1 MSSEKNNNKD
11 RKEITSTNAVTPTT
25 GNTKEEEELAPVI
38 KPETTDINGEI
49 MVITPPLIKYSK
61 VMVVR
66 PSSSQEKKEG
76 EYDPISDK
84 AKETSKS
91 LKQTVSA
98 ASKKA
103 KLGNNNVEKDKK
115 VNKTEHSYKQPDREG
130 IDGQDTAAIPVNEE
144 RFSISKNTVSEDV
157 KIEKRWI
164 SATRKVEIP
173 VPYEE
178 VYVNDKVVKLF
189 DEKDDDNILSKL
201 KDKILDTIDRDKN
214 KQQQQQQTIS
224 QQQQQQQQNEPG
236 GELIPLFDDKDNN
249 QITEKVIPILGE
261 EVVVSRRTV
270 KIGEIVIKKR
280 RVTDNKKIQIDI
292 KKEKVMLEYPDGTTE
307 QITA

>member
-1 MSSEKNNNKD
+1 MSSEKNNKD
-11 RKEITSTNAVTPTT
+11 RKENTSTNGVTPIT
-25 GNTKEEEELAPVI
+25 GNKEEEEELTSVI
-38 KPETTDINGEI
+38 KPDTTGINEEI

-61 VMVVR
+61 VVVVR
-66 PSSSQEKKEG
+66 PSSQEKKEG

-84 AKETSKS
+84 AKEISKS

-98 ASKKA
+98 ASEKA
-103 KLGNNNVEKDKK
+103 KLDNNNNNVEKDKK
-115 VNKTEHSYKQPDREG
+115 VNKTEHSYKQPEDREG
-130 IDGQDTAAIPVNEE
+130 IGGQDTAAIPVNEE
-144 RFSISKNTVSEDV
+144 RFSISKDTVSEDV

-201 KDKILDTIDRDKN
+201 KDKILDSIDRDKN
-214 KQQQQQQTIS
+214 KQQQTIS
-224 QQQQQQQQNEPG
+224 QQQQNEPG
-236 GELIPLFDDKDNN
+236 GELIPLFDDDKDND

-261 EVVVSRRTV
+261 EIVVSRRTV

-280 RVTDNKKIQIDI
+280 RVTDNKKVQIDI

>member
-1 MSSEKNNNKD
+1 VSSEKDIKD
-11 RKEITSTNAVTPTT
+11 EKEITSANSVTPTT
-25 GNTKEEEELAPVI
+25 ENTKEELTSVI
-38 KPETTDINGEI
+38 KPETTGINGEI
-49 MVITPPLIKYSK
+49 MVITPPPIKSSK
-61 VMVVR
+61 VVVVR
-66 PSSSQEKKEG
+66 PSSHEKKEG
-76 EYDPISDK
+76 DYDSISDK

-98 ASKKA
+98 ASEKA
-103 KLGNNNVEKDKK
+103 KLRNNDVEKDKK

-130 IDGQDTAAIPVNEE
+130 IGGQNTAAIPVNEE

-164 SATRKVEIP
+164 SATRKVEVP

-178 VYVNDKVVKLF
+178 VFVNDKVVKLF

-201 KDKILDTIDRDKN
+201 KGKILDSIDRDKN
-214 KQQQQQQTIS
+214 KQQQTIS
-224 QQQQQQQQNEPG
+224 QQQNEPR
-236 GELIPLFDDKDNN
+236 GELIPLFDDNDNN

-261 EVVVSRRTV
+261 EIVVSRRTV

-280 RVTDNKKIQIDI
+280 SVTDNKKIQIDI

-307 QITA
+307 QITS

>member
-1 MSSEKNNNKD
+1 VSSEKNNKD
-11 RKEITSTNAVTPTT
+11 RIENTSTNGVTPTT
-25 GNTKEEEELAPVI
+25 GNTEEEEEELTSVI
-38 KPETTDINGEI
+38 KPDTTGINGEI

-61 VMVVR
+61 VVVVR
-66 PSSSQEKKEG
+66 PSSQEKKEG

-84 AKETSKS
+84 AKEISKS

-98 ASKKA
+98 ASEKA
-103 KLGNNNVEKDKK
+103 KLGNNNNVEKDKK

-130 IDGQDTAAIPVNEE
+130 IGGQDTAAIPVNEE
-144 RFSISKNTVSEDV
+144 RFSISKDTVSEDV

-201 KDKILDTIDRDKN
+201 KDKILDSIDRDKN
-214 KQQQQQQTIS
+214 KQQQTIS
-224 QQQQQQQQNEPG
+224 QQQQNEPR

-261 EVVVSRRTV
+261 EIVVSRRTV

-280 RVTDNKKIQIDI
+280 RVTDNKKVQIDI

>member
-1 MSSEKNNNKD
+1 VSSEKNNKD
-11 RKEITSTNAVTPTT
+11 RKENTSTNGVTPTT
-25 GNTKEEEELAPVI
+25 GNTKEEEEELTSVI
-38 KPETTDINGEI
+38 KPDTTGINGEI

-61 VMVVR
+61 VVVVR
-66 PSSSQEKKEG
+66 PSSQEKKEG

-84 AKETSKS
+84 AKGISKS

-98 ASKKA
+98 ASEKA
-103 KLGNNNVEKDKK
+103 KLGNNNNVEKDEK
-115 VNKTEHSYKQPDREG
+115 VNKTEHSYKQLDREG
-130 IDGQDTAAIPVNEE
+130 IGGQDTAAIPVNEE
-144 RFSISKNTVSEDV
+144 RFSISKDTVSEDV

-201 KDKILDTIDRDKN
+201 KDKILDSIDRDKN
-214 KQQQQQQTIS
+214 KQQQTIS
-224 QQQQQQQQNEPG
+224 QQQQNEPR
-236 GELIPLFDDKDNN
+236 GELIPLFDDDKDND

-261 EVVVSRRTV
+261 EIVVSRRTV

-280 RVTDNKKIQIDI
+280 RVTDNKKVQIDI

>member
-1 MSSEKNNNKD
+1 MSSEKDIKD
-11 RKEITSTNAVTPTT
+11 EKEITSTNSVTSTT
-25 GNTKEEEELAPVI
+25 EDTKEELTSVI
-38 KPETTDINGEI
+38 KPETTGINGEI
-49 MVITPPLIKYSK
+49 MVITPPQIKYSK
-61 VMVVR
+61 VVVVR
-66 PSSSQEKKEG
+66 PSSQEKKEG
-76 EYDPISDK
+76 DYDSISDK

-98 ASKKA
+98 ASEKA
-103 KLGNNNVEKDKK
+103 KLRNNDVEKDKK

-130 IDGQDTAAIPVNEE
+130 IGGQNTAAIPVNEE

-164 SATRKVEIP
+164 SATRKVEVP

-178 VYVNDKVVKLF
+178 VFVNDKVVKLF

-201 KDKILDTIDRDKN
+201 KGKILDSIDRDKN
-214 KQQQQQQTIS
+214 KQQQTIS
-224 QQQQQQQQNEPG
+224 QQQNEPR
-236 GELIPLFDDKDNN
+236 GELIPLFDDNNNN

-261 EVVVSRRTV
+261 EIVVSRRTV

-280 RVTDNKKIQIDI
+280 SVTDNKKIQIDI

-307 QITA
+307 QITS

>member
-1 MSSEKNNNKD
+1 VSSEKNIKD
-11 RKEITSTNAVTPTT
+11 RKEINSTNAVTPTAE
-25 GNTKEEEELAPVI
+25 NTKEELTSVI

-49 MVITPPLIKYSK
+49 MVITPPLIKSSK
-61 VMVVR
+61 VVVVR
-66 PSSSQEKKEG
+66 TSSQEKKEG
-76 EYDPISDK
+76 EHDSISDK

-98 ASKKA
+98 ASEKA
-103 KLGNNNVEKDKK
+103 KLGNNNVEKDRKE
-115 VNKTEHSYKQPDREG
+115 NKIEHSYNHLDREG
-130 IDGQDTAAIPVNEE
+130 LGGGQNTAAAIPVNEE

-201 KDKILDTIDRDKN
+201 KDKILDSIDRDKN
-214 KQQQQQQTIS
+214 KQQQTTIS
-224 QQQQQQQQNEPG
+224 QQQNEPR
-236 GELIPLFDDKDNN
+236 GELIPLFDDNDNN

-261 EVVVSRRTV
+261 EIVVSRRTV

>member
-1 MSSEKNNNKD
+1 MSSEKNNKD
-11 RKEITSTNAVTPTT
+11 RKENTSTNGVTPTT
-25 GNTKEEEELAPVI
+25 EDTEEEEEELTSVI
-38 KPETTDINGEI
+38 KPDTTGINGEI

-61 VMVVR
+61 VVVVR
-66 PSSSQEKKEG
+66 PSSQEKKEG
-76 EYDPISDK
+76 ESDPISDK
-84 AKETSKS
+84 AKGISKS

-98 ASKKA
+98 ASEKA
-103 KLGNNNVEKDKK
+103 KLGNNNNVEKDKK
-115 VNKTEHSYKQPDREG
+115 VNKTEHSYKQPEDREG
-130 IDGQDTAAIPVNEE
+130 IGGQDTAAIPVNEE

-178 VYVNDKVVKLF
+178 VFVNDKVVKLF

-201 KDKILDTIDRDKN
+201 KDKILDSIDRDKN
-214 KQQQQQQTIS
+214 KQQQTTIS
-224 QQQQQQQQNEPG
+224 QQQNEPR
-236 GELIPLFDDKDNN
+236 GELIPLFDDNDNN

-261 EVVVSRRTV
+261 EIVVSRRTV

-280 RVTDNKKIQIDI
+280 SVTDNKKIQIDI

-307 QITA
+307 QITS

>member
-1 MSSEKNNNKD
+1 MSSEKNIKD
-11 RKEITSTNAVTPTT
+11 RKEINSTNAVTPTAE
-25 GNTKEEEELAPVI
+25 NTKEELTSVI

-49 MVITPPLIKYSK
+49 MVITPPLIKSSK
-61 VMVVR
+61 VVVVR
-66 PSSSQEKKEG
+66 TSSQEKKEG
-76 EYDPISDK
+76 EHDSISDK

-98 ASKKA
+98 ASEKA
-103 KLGNNNVEKDKK
+103 KLRDNNVEKDRKK
-115 VNKTEHSYKQPDREG
+115 NKIEQTYNQLDREDIG
-130 IDGQDTAAIPVNEE
+130 EQNTAAIPVNEE

-201 KDKILDTIDRDKN
+201 KDKILDSIDRDKN
-214 KQQQQQQTIS
+214 KQQQTIS
-224 QQQQQQQQNEPG
+224 QQQQNEPG
-236 GELIPLFDDKDNN
+236 GELIPLFDDDKDNN

-261 EVVVSRRTV
+261 EIVVSRRTV

>member
-1 MSSEKNNNKD
+1 MSSEKNNKD
-11 RKEITSTNAVTPTT
+11 RKENTSTNGVTPTT
-25 GNTKEEEELAPVI
+25 GTTKEEEEELPSVI
-38 KPETTDINGEI
+38 KPDTTGINEEI

-61 VMVVR
+61 VVVVR
-66 PSSSQEKKEG
+66 PSSQEKKEG
-76 EYDPISDK
+76 ESDPISDK
-84 AKETSKS
+84 AKGISKS

-98 ASKKA
+98 ASEKA
-103 KLGNNNVEKDKK
+103 KLDNNNNNVEKDKK
-115 VNKTEHSYKQPDREG
+115 VNKTEISYKQPDREG
-130 IDGQDTAAIPVNEE
+130 IGGQDTAAIPVNEE
-144 RFSISKNTVSEDV
+144 RFSISKDTVSEDV

-201 KDKILDTIDRDKN
+201 KDKILDSIDRDKN
-214 KQQQQQQTIS
+214 KQQQQTIS
-224 QQQQQQQQNEPG
+224 QQQQQQNEPG

-280 RVTDNKKIQIDI
+280 RVTDNKKVQIDI

>member
-1 MSSEKNNNKD
+1 MSSEKNIKD
-11 RKEITSTNAVTPTT
+11 RKEINSTNAVTPTAE
-25 GNTKEEEELAPVI
+25 NTKEELTSVI
-38 KPETTDINGEI
+38 KPETTGINGEI
-49 MVITPPLIKYSK
+49 MVITPPLIKSSK
-61 VMVVR
+61 IVVVR
-66 PSSSQEKKEG
+66 PSSQEKKEG
-76 EYDPISDK
+76 DYDSISDK

-98 ASKKA
+98 ASEKA
-103 KLGNNNVEKDKK
+103 KLGNNNVEKDRKE
-115 VNKTEHSYKQPDREG
+115 NKIEHSYNQLDREG
-130 IDGQDTAAIPVNEE
+130 IGGQNTAAIPVNEE

-201 KDKILDTIDRDKN
+201 KDKILDSIDRDKN
-214 KQQQQQQTIS
+214 KQQQTTTIS
-224 QQQQQQQQNEPG
+224 QQQNEPR
-236 GELIPLFDDKDNN
+236 GELIPLFDDNDNN

-261 EVVVSRRTV
+261 EIVVSRRTV

-280 RVTDNKKIQIDI
+280 RITDNKKIQIDI

>member
-1 MSSEKNNNKD
+1 MSSEKNIKD
-11 RKEITSTNAVTPTT
+11 RKEINSTNAVTPTAE
-25 GNTKEEEELAPVI
+25 NTKEELTSVI
-38 KPETTDINGEI
+38 KPETTGINGEI
-49 MVITPPLIKYSK
+49 MVITPPLIKSSK
-61 VMVVR
+61 IVVVR
-66 PSSSQEKKEG
+66 PSSQEKKEG
-76 EYDPISDK
+76 EYDSISDK

-98 ASKKA
+98 ASEKA
-103 KLGNNNVEKDKK
+103 KLRDNNVEKDRKK
-115 VNKTEHSYKQPDREG
+115 NKIEQTYNQLDREDIG
-130 IDGQDTAAIPVNEE
+130 EQNTAAIPVNEE

-201 KDKILDTIDRDKN
+201 KDKILDSIDRDKN
-214 KQQQQQQTIS
+214 KQQQTTTIS
-224 QQQQQQQQNEPG
+224 QQQNEPR
-236 GELIPLFDDKDNN
+236 GELIPLFDDNDNN

-261 EVVVSRRTV
+261 EIVVSRRTV

>member
-1 MSSEKNNNKD
+1 VSSEKNNKD
-11 RKEITSTNAVTPTT
+11 RKENTSTNGVTPTT
-25 GNTKEEEELAPVI
+25 GNTEEELTSVI
-38 KPETTDINGEI
+38 KPDTTGINEEI

-61 VMVVR
+61 VVVVR
-66 PSSSQEKKEG
+66 PSSQEKKEG

-84 AKETSKS
+84 AKGISKS

-98 ASKKA
+98 ASEKA
-103 KLGNNNVEKDKK
+103 KLDNNNNVEKDKK
-115 VNKTEHSYKQPDREG
+115 VDKTEHSYKQPEDREG
-130 IDGQDTAAIPVNEE
+130 IGGQDTAAIPVNEE
-144 RFSISKNTVSEDV
+144 RFSISKDTVSEDV

-201 KDKILDTIDRDKN
+201 KDKILDSIDRDKN
-214 KQQQQQQTIS
+214 KQQQTIS
-224 QQQQQQQQNEPG
+224 QQQQQNEPR

-261 EVVVSRRTV
+261 EIVVSRRTV

-280 RVTDNKKIQIDI
+280 RVTDNKKVQIDI

>member
-1 MSSEKNNNKD
+1 
-11 RKEITSTNAVTPTT
+11 
-25 GNTKEEEELAPVI
+25 
-38 KPETTDINGEI
+38 
-49 MVITPPLIKYSK
+49 
-61 VMVVR
+61 VR
-66 PSSSQEKKEG
+66 PSSQEKKEG
-76 EYDPISDK
+76 ESDPISDK
-84 AKETSKS
+84 AKGISKS

-98 ASKKA
+98 ASEKA
-103 KLGNNNVEKDKK
+103 KLDNNNNNVEKDKK
-115 VNKTEHSYKQPDREG
+115 VNKTEISYKQPDREG
-130 IDGQDTAAIPVNEE
+130 IGGQDTAAIPVNEE
-144 RFSISKNTVSEDV
+144 RFSISKDTVSEDV

-214 KQQQQQQTIS
+214 KQQQQTIS
-224 QQQQQQQQNEPG
+224 QQQQQQNEPG

-261 EVVVSRRTV
+261 EIVVSRRTV

-280 RVTDNKKIQIDI
+280 RVTDNKKVQIDI

>member
-1 MSSEKNNNKD
+1 MSSEKNIKD
-11 RKEITSTNAVTPTT
+11 RKEINSTNAVTPTAE
-25 GNTKEEEELAPVI
+25 NTKEELTSVI
-38 KPETTDINGEI
+38 KPETTGINGEI
-49 MVITPPLIKYSK
+49 MVITPPLIKASK
-61 VMVVR
+61 AVVVR
-66 PSSSQEKKEG
+66 PSSQEKKEG
-76 EYDPISDK
+76 EYDSISDK

-98 ASKKA
+98 ASEKA
-103 KLGNNNVEKDKK
+103 KLGNNNVEKDRKE
-115 VNKTEHSYKQPDREG
+115 NKIEHSYNHLDREG
-130 IDGQDTAAIPVNEE
+130 LGGGQNTAAAIPVNEE

-201 KDKILDTIDRDKN
+201 KDKILDSIDRDKN
-214 KQQQQQQTIS
+214 KQQQTTIS
-224 QQQQQQQQNEPG
+224 QQQNEPR
-236 GELIPLFDDKDNN
+236 GELIPLFDDNDNN

-261 EVVVSRRTV
+261 EIVVSRRTV

-280 RVTDNKKIQIDI
+280 RVTDNKKIQIEI

>member
-1 MSSEKNNNKD
+1 VSSENKNNKD

-25 GNTKEEEELAPVI
+25 GNTKEEEELTPVI
-38 KPETTDINGEI
+38 KPETTGINGEI

-61 VMVVR
+61 VVVVR
-66 PSSSQEKKEG
+66 PSSQEKKEG
-76 EYDPISDK
+76 DYDSISDK
-84 AKETSKS
+84 AKGTSKS

-98 ASKKA
+98 VSEKA

-115 VNKTEHSYKQPDREG
+115 VINKTEQSYKQPDREG
-130 IDGQDTAAIPVNEE
+130 IGAQNTAAIPVNEE

-178 VYVNDKVVKLF
+178 VFVNDKVVKLF

-201 KDKILDTIDRDKN
+201 KDKILDSIDRDKN
-214 KQQQQQQTIS
+214 KQQQTIS
-224 QQQQQQQQNEPG
+224 QQQNEPR
-236 GELIPLFDDKDNN
+236 GESIPLLDDNDNN

-261 EVVVSRRTV
+261 EIVVSRRTV

-280 RVTDNKKIQIDI
+280 RVTDNKKIQIDV
-292 KKEKVMLEYPDGTTE
+292 KKEKVMLEYPDGNTE
-307 QITA
+307 QITP

>member
-1 MSSEKNNNKD
+1 MSSEKNIKD
-11 RKEITSTNAVTPTT
+11 RKEINSTNAATPTAE
-25 GNTKEEEELAPVI
+25 NTKEELTSVI
-38 KPETTDINGEI
+38 KPETTGINGEI
-49 MVITPPLIKYSK
+49 MVITPPLIKSSK
-61 VMVVR
+61 TVVVR
-66 PSSSQEKKEG
+66 PSSQEKKEG
-76 EYDPISDK
+76 EYDSISDK

-91 LKQTVSA
+91 IKQTVSA
-98 ASKKA
+98 ASEKA
-103 KLGNNNVEKDKK
+103 KLSNNNVEKDRKK
-115 VNKTEHSYKQPDREG
+115 NKIEQTYNQLEREDIG
-130 IDGQDTAAIPVNEE
+130 EQNTTAIPVNEE

-201 KDKILDTIDRDKN
+201 KDKILDSIDRDKN
-214 KQQQQQQTIS
+214 KQQQTTTIS
-224 QQQQQQQQNEPG
+224 QQQNEPR
-236 GELIPLFDDKDNN
+236 GELIPLFDDNDNN

-261 EVVVSRRTV
+261 EIVVSRRTV

>member
-1 MSSEKNNNKD
+1 VSSEKNNKD
-11 RKEITSTNAVTPTT
+11 RKENTSTNGVTPTT
-25 GNTKEEEELAPVI
+25 GNTKEEEELTSVI
-38 KPETTDINGEI
+38 KPDTTGINGEI

-61 VMVVR
+61 VVVVR
-66 PSSSQEKKEG
+66 PSSQEKKEG

-84 AKETSKS
+84 AKEISKS

-98 ASKKA
+98 ASEKA
-103 KLGNNNVEKDKK
+103 KLGNNNNVEKDKK

-130 IDGQDTAAIPVNEE
+130 IGGQDTAAIPVNEE
-144 RFSISKNTVSEDV
+144 RFSISKDTVSEDV

-201 KDKILDTIDRDKN
+201 KDKILDSIDRDKN
-214 KQQQQQQTIS
+214 KQQQTIS
-224 QQQQQQQQNEPG
+224 QQQQQNEPR

-261 EVVVSRRTV
+261 EIVVSRRTV

-280 RVTDNKKIQIDI
+280 RVTDNKKVQIDI

>member
-1 MSSEKNNNKD
+1 MSSEKNNKD
-11 RKEITSTNAVTPTT
+11 RKENTSTNGVTPTT
-25 GNTKEEEELAPVI
+25 GNTEEEEEELTSVI
-38 KPETTDINGEI
+38 KPDTTGINGEI

-61 VMVVR
+61 VVVVR
-66 PSSSQEKKEG
+66 PSSQEKKEG
-76 EYDPISDK
+76 ESDLISDK
-84 AKETSKS
+84 AKGISKS

-98 ASKKA
+98 ASEKA
-103 KLGNNNVEKDKK
+103 KLGNNNNVEKDRKE
-115 VNKTEHSYKQPDREG
+115 NKIEHSYNQLDREG
-130 IDGQDTAAIPVNEE
+130 IGGQNTAAIPVNEE

-157 KIEKRWI
+157 KIEKIWI

-173 VPYEE
+173 VPYED

-201 KDKILDTIDRDKN
+201 KDKILDSIDRDKN
-214 KQQQQQQTIS
+214 KQQQTIS
-224 QQQQQQQQNEPG
+224 QQQQNEPG
-236 GELIPLFDDKDNN
+236 GELIPLFDDDKDNN

-261 EVVVSRRTV
+261 EIVVNRRTV

-280 RVTDNKKIQIDI
+280 RVTDNKKVQIDI

-307 QITA
+307 QITS

>member
-1 MSSEKNNNKD
+1 MSSEKNIKD
-11 RKEITSTNAVTPTT
+11 RKEINSTNAVTPTAE
-25 GNTKEEEELAPVI
+25 NTKEELTSVI
-38 KPETTDINGEI
+38 KPETTGINGEI
-49 MVITPPLIKYSK
+49 MVITPPLIKSSK
-61 VMVVR
+61 IVVVR
-66 PSSSQEKKEG
+66 PSSQEIKEG
-76 EYDPISDK
+76 DYDSVSDK

-98 ASKKA
+98 ASEKA
-103 KLGNNNVEKDKK
+103 KLGNNNVEKDRKE
-115 VNKTEHSYKQPDREG
+115 NKIEHSYNQLDREG
-130 IDGQDTAAIPVNEE
+130 IGGQNTAAIPVNEE

-201 KDKILDTIDRDKN
+201 KDKILDSIDRDKN
-214 KQQQQQQTIS
+214 KQQQTTTIS
-224 QQQQQQQQNEPG
+224 QQQNEIR
-236 GELIPLFDDKDNN
+236 GELIPLFDDNDNN

-261 EVVVSRRTV
+261 EIVVSRRTV

>member
-1 MSSEKNNNKD
+1 VSSEKNIKD
-11 RKEITSTNAVTPTT
+11 RKEINSTNAVTPTAE
-25 GNTKEEEELAPVI
+25 NTKEELTSVI
-38 KPETTDINGEI
+38 KPDTTGINEEI

-61 VMVVR
+61 VVVVR
-66 PSSSQEKKEG
+66 PSSQEKKQG

-84 AKETSKS
+84 AKEISKS

-98 ASKKA
+98 ASEKA
-103 KLGNNNVEKDKK
+103 KLGNNNVEKDRKE
-115 VNKTEHSYKQPDREG
+115 NKIEHSYNHLDREG
-130 IDGQDTAAIPVNEE
+130 LGGGQNTAAAIPVNEE

-201 KDKILDTIDRDKN
+201 KDKILDSIDRNKN
-214 KQQQQQQTIS
+214 KQQQTIS
-224 QQQQQQQQNEPG
+224 QQQQQNEPR
-236 GELIPLFDDKDNN
+236 GELIPLFEDKDNN

-261 EVVVSRRTV
+261 EIVVSRRTV

-280 RVTDNKKIQIDI
+280 RVTDNKKVQIDI

>member
-1 MSSEKNNNKD
+1 VSSEKNIKD
-11 RKEITSTNAVTPTT
+11 RKEINSTNAVTPTAE
-25 GNTKEEEELAPVI
+25 NTKEELTSVI
-38 KPETTDINGEI
+38 KPETTGINGEI
-49 MVITPPLIKYSK
+49 MVITPPLIKSSK
-61 VMVVR
+61 VVVVR
-66 PSSSQEKKEG
+66 PSSQEKKEG
-76 EYDPISDK
+76 EYDSVSDK

-98 ASKKA
+98 ASEKA
-103 KLGNNNVEKDKK
+103 KLGNNNVEKDRKE
-115 VNKTEHSYKQPDREG
+115 NKIEHSYNQLDREG
-130 IDGQDTAAIPVNEE
+130 IGGQNTAAIPVNEE

-201 KDKILDTIDRDKN
+201 KDKILDSIDRDKN
-214 KQQQQQQTIS
+214 KQQQTTTIS
-224 QQQQQQQQNEPG
+224 QQQNEPR
-236 GELIPLFDDKDNN
+236 GELIPLFDDNDNN

-261 EVVVSRRTV
+261 EIVVSRRTV

>member
-1 MSSEKNNNKD
+1 VSSEKNNKD
-11 RKEITSTNAVTPTT
+11 RKENTSTNGVTPTT
-25 GNTKEEEELAPVI
+25 GNTKEEEELTPVI
-38 KPETTDINGEI
+38 KPETTGINGEI

-61 VMVVR
+61 VVVVR
-66 PSSSQEKKEG
+66 PSSQEKKEG

-84 AKETSKS
+84 AKEISKS

-98 ASKKA
+98 ASEKA
-103 KLGNNNVEKDKK
+103 KLDNNNVEKDKK

-130 IDGQDTAAIPVNEE
+130 IGGQDTAAIPVNEE
-144 RFSISKNTVSEDV
+144 RFSISKDTVSEDV

-201 KDKILDTIDRDKN
+201 KDKILDSIDRNKN
-214 KQQQQQQTIS
+214 KQQQTIS
-224 QQQQQQQQNEPG
+224 QQQQQNEPR
-236 GELIPLFDDKDNN
+236 GELIPLFEDKDNN

-261 EVVVSRRTV
+261 EIVVSRRTV

-280 RVTDNKKIQIDI
+280 RVTDNKKVQIDI

>member
-1 MSSEKNNNKD
+1 MSSEKNIKD
-11 RKEITSTNAVTPTT
+11 RKEINSTNAVTPTAE
-25 GNTKEEEELAPVI
+25 NTKEELTSVI
-38 KPETTDINGEI
+38 KPETTGINGEI
-49 MVITPPLIKYSK
+49 MVITPPLIKSSK
-61 VMVVR
+61 IVVVR
-66 PSSSQEKKEG
+66 PSSQEKKEG
-76 EYDPISDK
+76 EYDSISDK

-98 ASKKA
+98 ASEKA
-103 KLGNNNVEKDKK
+103 KLDNNNVEKDRKE
-115 VNKTEHSYKQPDREG
+115 NKIEHSYNQLDREG
-130 IDGQDTAAIPVNEE
+130 IGGQNTAAIPVNEE

-201 KDKILDTIDRDKN
+201 KDKILDSIDRDKN
-214 KQQQQQQTIS
+214 KQQQTTIS
-224 QQQQQQQQNEPG
+224 QQQNEPR
-236 GELIPLFDDKDNN
+236 GELIPLFDDNDNN

-261 EVVVSRRTV
+261 EIVVSRRTV

>member
-1 MSSEKNNNKD
+1 MNSEKNIKD
-11 RKEITSTNAVTPTT
+11 RKEVNSTNAVTPTVE
-25 GNTKEEEELAPVI
+25 NTKEELTSVI
-38 KPETTDINGEI
+38 KPKTTGINGEI
-49 MVITPPLIKYSK
+49 MVITPPLIKSSK
-61 VMVVR
+61 TVVVR
-66 PSSSQEKKEG
+66 PSSQEKKEG
-76 EYDPISDK
+76 EYDSITDK

-98 ASKKA
+98 ASEKA
-103 KLGNNNVEKDKK
+103 KLGNNNVEKDRKK
-115 VNKTEHSYKQPDREG
+115 NKIEQTYNQLDREDIG
-130 IDGQDTAAIPVNEE
+130 GQNTAAIPINEE
-144 RFSISKNTVSEDV
+144 RYSISKNTVSEDI

-201 KDKILDTIDRDKN
+201 KDKILDSIDRDKN
-214 KQQQQQQTIS
+214 KQQQTTTIS
-224 QQQQQQQQNEPG
+224 QQQNEPR
-236 GELIPLFDDKDNN
+236 GELIPLFDDDDNDNN

-261 EVVVSRRTV
+261 EIVVSRRTV

>member
-1 MSSEKNNNKD
+1 MSSENKNNKD

-25 GNTKEEEELAPVI
+25 GNTKEEELTPVI
-38 KPETTDINGEI
+38 KPETTGINGEI

-61 VMVVR
+61 VVVVR
-66 PSSSQEKKEG
+66 PSSQEKKEG

-115 VNKTEHSYKQPDREG
+115 VNKTEHSYKQPAREG
-130 IDGQDTAAIPVNEE
+130 IGGQDTAAIPVNEE
-144 RFSISKNTVSEDV
+144 RFSISKNTVSEDI

-178 VYVNDKVVKLF
+178 VFVNDKVVKLF

-214 KQQQQQQTIS
+214 KQQTIS
-224 QQQQQQQQNEPG
+224 QQQQQNEPG

-249 QITEKVIPILGE
+249 QITEKVFPILGE

>member
-1 MSSEKNNNKD
+1 MSSEKDIKD
-11 RKEITSTNAVTPTT
+11 EKEITSTNSVTPTT
-25 GNTKEEEELAPVI
+25 EDTKEELISVI
-38 KPETTDINGEI
+38 KPETTGINGEI
-49 MVITPPLIKYSK
+49 MVITPPPIKYSK
-61 VMVVR
+61 VVVVR
-66 PSSSQEKKEG
+66 PSFHEKKEG
-76 EYDPISDK
+76 DYDSISDK

-98 ASKKA
+98 ASEKA
-103 KLGNNNVEKDKK
+103 KLRNNDVEKDKK

-130 IDGQDTAAIPVNEE
+130 IGGQNTAAIPVNEE

-178 VYVNDKVVKLF
+178 VFVNDKVVKLF

-201 KDKILDTIDRDKN
+201 KGKILDSIDRDKN
-214 KQQQQQQTIS
+214 KQQQTIS
-224 QQQQQQQQNEPG
+224 QQQNEPR
-236 GELIPLFDDKDNN
+236 GELIPLFDDNDNN

-261 EVVVSRRTV
+261 EIVVSRRTV

-280 RVTDNKKIQIDI
+280 SVTDNKKIQIDI

-307 QITA
+307 QITS

>member
-1 MSSEKNNNKD
+1 MSSEKNIKD
-11 RKEITSTNAVTPTT
+11 RKEINSTNAVTPTAE
-25 GNTKEEEELAPVI
+25 NTKEELTSVI
-38 KPETTDINGEI
+38 KPETTGINGEI
-49 MVITPPLIKYSK
+49 MVITPPLIKSSK
-61 VMVVR
+61 IVVVR
-66 PSSSQEKKEG
+66 PSSQEKKEG
-76 EYDPISDK
+76 DYDSISDK

-91 LKQTVSA
+91 LKQTISA
-98 ASKKA
+98 ASEKA
-103 KLGNNNVEKDKK
+103 KLGNNNVEKDRKE
-115 VNKTEHSYKQPDREG
+115 NKIEHSYNQLDREG
-130 IDGQDTAAIPVNEE
+130 IGGQNTAAIPVNEE

-201 KDKILDTIDRDKN
+201 KDKILDSIDRDKN
-214 KQQQQQQTIS
+214 KQQQTTIS
-224 QQQQQQQQNEPG
+224 QQQNEPR
-236 GELIPLFDDKDNN
+236 GELIPLFDDNDNN

-261 EVVVSRRTV
+261 EIVVSRRTV

>member
-1 MSSEKNNNKD
+1 VSSEKDIKD
-11 RKEITSTNAVTPTT
+11 EKEITSANSVTPTT
-25 GNTKEEEELAPVI
+25 EDTKEELTSVI
-38 KPETTDINGEI
+38 KPETTGINGEI
-49 MVITPPLIKYSK
+49 MVITPPPIKYSK
-61 VMVVR
+61 VVVVR
-66 PSSSQEKKEG
+66 PSSHEKKEG
-76 EYDPISDK
+76 DYDSISDK

-98 ASKKA
+98 ASEKA
-103 KLGNNNVEKDKK
+103 KLRNNDVEKDKK

-130 IDGQDTAAIPVNEE
+130 IGEQNTAAIPVNEE

-164 SATRKVEIP
+164 SATKKVEIP

-178 VYVNDKVVKLF
+178 VFVNDKVVKLF

-201 KDKILDTIDRDKN
+201 KGKILDSIDRDKN
-214 KQQQQQQTIS
+214 KQQQTIS
-224 QQQQQQQQNEPG
+224 QQQNEPR
-236 GELIPLFDDKDNN
+236 GELIPLFDDNDNN

-261 EVVVSRRTV
+261 EIVVSRRTV

-280 RVTDNKKIQIDI
+280 SVTDNKKIQIDI

-307 QITA
+307 QITS

>member
-1 MSSEKNNNKD
+1 VSSENKNNKD

-25 GNTKEEEELAPVI
+25 GNTKEEELTPVI
-38 KPETTDINGEI
+38 KPETTGINGEI

-61 VMVVR
+61 VVVVR
-66 PSSSQEKKEG
+66 PSSQEKKEG

-84 AKETSKS
+84 AKKTSKS

-130 IDGQDTAAIPVNEE
+130 IGGQDTAAIPVNEE
-144 RFSISKNTVSEDV
+144 RFSISKNTVSEDI

-164 SATRKVEIP
+164 SATRKVEVPI
-173 VPYEE
+173 PYEE

-214 KQQQQQQTIS
+214 KQQQQQQQTIS
-224 QQQQQQQQNEPG
+224 QQQQQNEPG

-292 KKEKVMLEYPDGTTE
+292 KKEKVILEYPDGTTE

>member
-1 MSSEKNNNKD
+1 MSSEKNIKD
-11 RKEITSTNAVTPTT
+11 RKEINSTNAVTPTAE
-25 GNTKEEEELAPVI
+25 NTKEELTSVI
-38 KPETTDINGEI
+38 KPETTGINGEI
-49 MVITPPLIKYSK
+49 MVITPPLIKSSK
-61 VMVVR
+61 IVVVR
-66 PSSSQEKKEG
+66 PSSQEKKEG
-76 EYDPISDK
+76 EYDSISDK

-98 ASKKA
+98 ASEKA
-103 KLGNNNVEKDKK
+103 KLRDNNVEKDRKK
-115 VNKTEHSYKQPDREG
+115 NKIEQTYNQLDREDIG
-130 IDGQDTAAIPVNEE
+130 EQNTAAIPVNEE

-201 KDKILDTIDRDKN
+201 KDKILDSIDRDKN
-214 KQQQQQQTIS
+214 KQQQTTTIS
-224 QQQQQQQQNEPG
+224 QQQNEPR
-236 GELIPLFDDKDNN
+236 GELIPLFDDNDNN

-261 EVVVSRRTV
+261 EIVVSRRTV
-270 KIGEIVIKKR
+270 KIGERVIKKR

>member
-1 MSSEKNNNKD
+1 VSSEKNNKD
-11 RKEITSTNAVTPTT
+11 RKENTSTNGVTPTI
-25 GNTKEEEELAPVI
+25 GNTKEEEELTSVI
-38 KPETTDINGEI
+38 KPDTTGINGEI

-61 VMVVR
+61 VVVVR
-66 PSSSQEKKEG
+66 PSSQEKKEG
-76 EYDPISDK
+76 ESDPISDK
-84 AKETSKS
+84 AKGISKS

-98 ASKKA
+98 ASEKA
-103 KLGNNNVEKDKK
+103 KLGNNNNVEKDEK
-115 VNKTEHSYKQPDREG
+115 VNKTEHSYKQLDREG
-130 IDGQDTAAIPVNEE
+130 IGGQDTAAIPVNEE
-144 RFSISKNTVSEDV
+144 RFSISKDTVSEDV

-201 KDKILDTIDRDKN
+201 KDKILDSIDRDKN
-214 KQQQQQQTIS
+214 KQQQTIS
-224 QQQQQQQQNEPG
+224 QQQQNEPR
-236 GELIPLFDDKDNN
+236 GELIPLFDDDKDND

-261 EVVVSRRTV
+261 EIVVSRRTV

-280 RVTDNKKIQIDI
+280 RVTDNKKVQIDI

>member
-1 MSSEKNNNKD
+1 VSSDKNIKD
-11 RKEITSTNAVTPTT
+11 EKEITSTNAVTPTT
-25 GNTKEEEELAPVI
+25 EDTKEEQTSVI
-38 KPETTDINGEI
+38 KPETTGINGEI
-49 MVITPPLIKYSK
+49 MVITPPPIKYSK
-61 VMVVR
+61 VVVLR
-66 PSSSQEKKEG
+66 PSSQEKKEG
-76 EYDPISDK
+76 DYDSISHK

-98 ASKKA
+98 VSEKA

-115 VNKTEHSYKQPDREG
+115 VNKTEQSYKQPDREG
-130 IDGQDTAAIPVNEE
+130 IDAQNTAAIPVNEE

-178 VYVNDKVVKLF
+178 VFVNDKVVKLF
-189 DEKDDDNILSKL
+189 VEKDDDNILSKL
-201 KDKILDTIDRDKN
+201 KDKILDSIDRDKN
-214 KQQQQQQTIS
+214 KQQQTIS
-224 QQQQQQQQNEPG
+224 QQQNEPR
-236 GELIPLFDDKDNN
+236 GELIPLFDDNDNN

-261 EVVVSRRTV
+261 EIVVSRRTV

-280 RVTDNKKIQIDI
+280 RVTDNKKIQIDV
-292 KKEKVMLEYPDGTTE
+292 KKEKVMLEYPDGNTE
-307 QITA
+307 QITP